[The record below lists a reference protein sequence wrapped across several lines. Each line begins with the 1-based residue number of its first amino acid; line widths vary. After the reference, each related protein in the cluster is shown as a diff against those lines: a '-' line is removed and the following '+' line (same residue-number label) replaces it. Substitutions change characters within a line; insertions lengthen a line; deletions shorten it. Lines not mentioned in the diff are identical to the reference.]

1 MGGGRREEWKTKREL
16 EKQTAELFQLLE
28 QERRG
33 AISEKRATEQ
43 YRALTGR
50 LAALSPDL
58 SFGPVLDAWVMLR
71 EDRREEAGWLLRKYE
86 KTRFFQLRDS
96 TVRAFFLYVK
106 DLWKQNGEEEF
117 PSLPQVQKLYQ
128 KQPDNWHLVLL
139 LMKMD
144 HRLMENTRMS
154 YKLLERQFR
163 AGGQKQ
169 TDLSGRL

>member
-1 MGGGRREEWKTKREL
+1 M
-16 EKQTAELFQLLE
+16 
-28 QERRG
+28 
-33 AISEKRATEQ
+33 
-43 YRALTGR
+43 
-50 LAALSPDL
+50 
-58 SFGPVLDAWVMLR
+58 LDAWVMLR

-163 AGGQKQ
+163 AGARNRLIYQAGFELLKKDPALFSTLDPFALQIFAWASAHGFLTPEMALMAAGQAEV
-169 TDLSGRL
+169 SGDGHFCR